1 MVYSVEIRSY
11 TNESGIVI
19 RSKIFQELGTAKR
32 FMKSYIQNVT
42 NRNKKKLEWNV
53 RELNVANITDSA
65 DKFLLGYENQ
75 QYGLGIYLIERNVN
89 V

>member
-1 MVYSVEIRSY
+1 MLYSVEVRSY
-11 TNESGIVI
+11 TNGNGILI
-19 RSKIFQELGTAKR
+19 RSKLFQEIDTAKS
-32 FMKSYIQNVT
+32 FMKSYIQNIT
-42 NRNKKKLEWNV
+42 NRNNEKLEWNV
-53 RELNVANITDSA
+53 RKLNVANITDSA

>member
-1 MVYSVEIRSY
+1 MIYSIEIRSY
-11 TNESGIVI
+11 TNKDGILI
-19 RSKIFQELGTAKR
+19 RSKLFQEIGTAKS
-32 FMKSYIQNVT
+32 FMKSYIQSIT
-42 NRNKKKLEWNV
+42 NRNKEKLEWNV

-75 QYGLGIYLIERNVN
+75 QYGLGVYLIERNVN